1 MAIDPIPAGQ
11 QGITPCLVVG
21 DANDA
26 IAYYERA
33 FDAKLTY
40 RLDVG
45 DKVAHAEM
53 RMGQARFML
62 SDEFADW
69 DAMGPESRGG
79 TTCSLMVYVDDVDAA
94 FERAIKAGASVMQPV
109 ENQFWGDRM
118 GTLIDPFGHR
128 WMLGTHVEDVDED
141 EMRRRGEE
149 WVRQY
154 EAEG

>member
-1 MAIDPIPAGQ
+1 
-11 QGITPCLVVG
+11 
-21 DANDA
+21 
-26 IAYYERA
+26 
-33 FDAKLTY
+33 
-40 RLDVG
+40 
-45 DKVAHAEM
+45 
-53 RMGQARFML
+53 
-62 SDEFADW
+62 
-69 DAMGPESRGG
+69 MGPESRGG